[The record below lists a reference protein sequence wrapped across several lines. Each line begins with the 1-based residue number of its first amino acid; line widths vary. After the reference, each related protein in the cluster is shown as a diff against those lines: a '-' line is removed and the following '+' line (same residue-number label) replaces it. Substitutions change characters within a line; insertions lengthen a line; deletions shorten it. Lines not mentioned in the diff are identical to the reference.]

1 MIETN
6 YRAFISYNHQDRA
19 EAILL
24 QRKLEAYRVPRKLV
38 DVLTSEGS
46 VPRRLTPIFRDEE
59 CMAAGDLSDGVKEA
73 LKRSRFLIVVC
84 SPDAAVS
91 EWVDREVRLFKQLHG
106 AAGERRILAAV
117 VRGASNEIPGAALD
131 PARVMPKACRV
142 RVAPD
147 GSLAEESAEPL
158 AADLRFGRRHARLG
172 FLKLVSGLIGVGLDD
187 LLDRDH
193 RRKQNYTRSVAG
205 LAAGVAALTG
215 GLAWLAIDARNEAW
229 RQRNEAE
236 GLIEFMLTDL
246 KAKLDAVGRLDALD
260 SVGKRALQYY
270 AAQGTESLDA
280 DALGRRVRAQ
290 LLVGEIDNLRGDLK
304 AALAA
309 YQEAEATTA
318 EQLRRDPSNG
328 QRIFDHA
335 QAVFWVGYVAWRR
348 DDLAKAEEK
357 FRAYEKLARRL
368 VALGPDKIE
377 WRKEVAYAYNNLG
390 SLYVKSG
397 RRADAIAEFRKSL
410 VVKMEILNAAPD
422 DISAVLDLGQSYSWL
437 GTALFDDIQLTG
449 AEDAFRKEI
458 ALYNR
463 LASDGVNHAEAQRAA
478 ATARIFLA
486 ETLLYQGKLDEAQH
500 TATDAANL
508 IERLLSLEPG
518 NTFWLNSAV
527 RAHNLNRQIAEQLK
541 QDAMA
546 LEHAEQSRLRS
557 IELVKHPE
565 TSDNRRRM
573 RIAGELNYLRLQQGL
588 SSFERARRAD
598 AVMAGPSEVR
608 ALSDEGQ
615 APEAVAEILKVYG
628 SLLHSSAP
636 ERAEAAQLRAHSL
649 LSRSARRSG
658 LREEI
663 LQLQLLIDL
672 RRKEEANKLAERLE
686 LKGVHHPIVIAQI
699 AMAKSDRED

>member
-84 SPDAAVS
+84 SPDAAAS

-117 VRGASNEIPGAALD
+117 VRGESNEIPGAALD
-131 PARVMPKACRV
+131 PARVMPKACLV

-147 GSLAEESAEPL
+147 GSLAGESAEPL

-205 LAAGVAALTG
+205 LAASVAALTG

-280 DALGRRVRAQ
+280 DALGRRARAQ

-348 DDLAKAEEK
+348 DDLAKAEEQ
-357 FRAYEKLARRL
+357 FRAYEKLARQL
-368 VALGPDKIE
+368 VALDPNKIE
-377 WRKEVAYAYNNLG
+377 WRKEVAYAHNNLG
-390 SLYVKSG
+390 SLYLKSG
-397 RRADAIAEFRKSL
+397 RRNEAIAEFEKAL
-410 VVKMEILNAAPD
+410 VVKTDILNAAPD
-422 DISAVLDLGQSYSWL
+422 DVSAVLDLGQSYSWL
-437 GTALFDDIQLTG
+437 GTALFDDIQLAS

-458 ALYNR
+458 ALYDR
-463 LASDGVNHAEAQRAA
+463 LASDGVNHVEAQRAA

-486 ETLLYQGKLDEAQH
+486 ETLLYRGKLDEAQLI
-500 TATDAANL
+500 ADDAGAL
-508 IERLLSLEPG
+508 VEKLLSVEPS

-527 RAHNLNRQIAEQLK
+527 LAYNLSRRIAEHRK
-541 QDAMA
+541 QDSTA
-546 LEHAEQSRLRS
+546 LEHAEQSRKRS
-557 IELVKHPE
+557 IELAQDPD

-573 RIAGELNYLRLQQGL
+573 KISSELNHLLLQRAL
-588 SSFERARRAD
+588 SNLERVQRAD
-598 AVMAGPSEVR
+598 AAMAGSADAK
-608 ALSDEGQ
+608 ALNGEGQ
-615 APEAVAEILKVYG
+615 ASEAVAEVLEVYG
-628 SLLHSSAP
+628 NVLHSAAP
-636 ERAEAAQLRAHSL
+636 ERAEAVWLHALAL
-649 LSRSARRSG
+649 LSRSAKKSG
-658 LREEI
+658 LGEEI
-663 LQLQLLIDL
+663 LRLQLLIDL
-672 RRKEEANKLAERLE
+672 RRMDEANKLAERLE
-686 LKGVHHPIVIAQI
+686 LKGVHHPIVITQI